1 VNHQDDASQGS
12 QQERRKGV
20 LERHKGRAKEMAHSR
35 RQEGGQR
42 EEGRTTGR
50 PGEFASRLRERVA
63 ASRARRERG
72 GDHAG
77 M

>member
-1 VNHQDDASQGS
+1 MNHQDDASQGG
-12 QQERRKGV
+12 QQERRKRV
-20 LERHKGRAKEMAHSR
+20 LERHKGRAQEMVRSR
-35 RQEGGQR
+35 RQERGQ
-42 EEGRTTGR
+42 EQQQASGR